1 MNAREARVR
10 FHCTISLSLIARSIS
25 RRIWQQQQKLNAKT
39 PRWQATDFLLLF
51 NIMHLYCIITFFP
64 YCTRMAPKLKKIE
77 YTKFSGDI
85 WYSFVYIINVYIR
98 SWTMMTCKRH
108 SSAKKKRKRQQRLL
122 PYLAPCHH
130 ALRRFF
136 FLSLLSCACT
146 VVSFLTQWMRQ
157 QLVQQFRVRA
167 RALQGAGCRVCM
179 CWWPCAYASK
189 RNWRKQLLRKKK
201 RKKFHHTMTFVGV
214 VVISGSILWHM
225 LR

>member
-108 SSAKKKRKRQQRLL
+108 SSAKKKERGNNAYFLIS
-122 PYLAPCHH
+122 PLAITLFAASSSSLFFRAPVRSFHFWHNEWGNNLCNNFAFEH
-130 ALRRFF
+130 AL
-136 FLSLLSCACT
+136 
-146 VVSFLTQWMRQ
+146 
-157 QLVQQFRVRA
+157 
-167 RALQGAGCRVCM
+167 CRVQAAECV
-179 CWWPCAYASK
+179 CAGGHVRMHQNGTDA
-189 RNWRKQLLRKKK
+189 NNCCGKKNEK
-201 RKKFHHTMTFVGV
+201 N
-214 VVISGSILWHM
+214 SIIQWHS
-225 LR
+225 LVSL